1 MYFPNGKYMPGLLRV
16 KQALRSAADG
26 LDGDGCPRAGG
37 TVVTPI
43 GRNHQRHRFSLEPV
57 QVGFVRAAGREYA

>member
-1 MYFPNGKYMPGLLRV
+1 MYFPNGKYMPGLQRV
-16 KQALRSAADG
+16 KQAFRSAADG

-43 GRNHQRHRFSLEPV
+43 APDHQRHRFSL
-57 QVGFVRAAGREYA
+57 GFVRVAGREYA